1 MDTIALNEF
10 SKKYKKLKKHNIST
24 NNIND
29 TLDKLNEYMDLLIV
43 NKTENEN
50 NIQKD
55 IYIHNKLQETM
66 CIASILFG
74 IEYDLNYKKEV

>member
-29 TLDKLNEYMDLLIV
+29 TLDKLNEYMDLLMI
-43 NKTENEN
+43 NQSENEN
-50 NIQKD
+50 DIQKD
-55 IYIHNKLQETM
+55 IYIHNKLQETI

-74 IEYDLNYKKEV
+74 IEYDLNNKKEV

>member
-1 MDTIALNEF
+1 MEEVLY
-10 SKKYKKLKKHNIST
+10 SSH
-24 NNIND
+24 
-29 TLDKLNEYMDLLIV
+29 
-43 NKTENEN
+43 EN